1 MHVRIAN
8 ISRLIEATE
17 GRLIAGA
24 NSTAIYSYTKFQ
36 GSQLS
41 GSVGSVTGKTMRAAK
56 AISES
61 MRELT
66 IIDMD
71 RFLIKLDPFDE
82 DEPLDK
88 LK

>member
-1 MHVRIAN
+1 
-8 ISRLIEATE
+8 
-17 GRLIAGA
+17 
-24 NSTAIYSYTKFQ
+24 
-36 GSQLS
+36 
-41 GSVGSVTGKTMRAAK
+41 MRAAK

-71 RFLIKLDPFDE
+71 RFFIKLDPFDE